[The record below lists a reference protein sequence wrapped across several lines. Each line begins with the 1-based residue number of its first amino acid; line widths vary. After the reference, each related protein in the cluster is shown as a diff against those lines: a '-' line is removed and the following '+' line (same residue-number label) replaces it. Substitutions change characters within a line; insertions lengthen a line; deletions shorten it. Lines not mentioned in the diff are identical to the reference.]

1 MKGPGCPSRLI
12 PNQRDGLCQHNM
24 VDAIVWA
31 SIGISL
37 AVFLSV
43 IGAALGIS
51 IAAPAIAAAGTERPE
66 IVSKSLIATIL
77 AEALAIYGL
86 VVGLLSIFKLPN
98 ITAASTDSGFR
109 LFFGG
114 AIMGISAI
122 AAGFGIGTS
131 GGALASATAEKPE
144 LFSRAVVPLILAEA
158 LAIYAFVAAL
168 LLVLQA

>member
-1 MKGPGCPSRLI
+1 MDDPI
-12 PNQRDGLCQHNM
+12 F
-24 VDAIVWA
+24 WA
-31 SIGISL
+31 TLGVSL
-37 AVFLSV
+37 SVFLSV

-51 IAAPAIAAAGTERPE
+51 IAAPAIAGAGTERPE

-86 VVGLLSIFKLPN
+86 VVGLLAIFKLPN
-98 ITAASTDSGFR
+98 IAATNIDSGFR

-114 AIMGISAI
+114 TIMGIAAI
-122 AAGFGIGTS
+122 AAGIGIGTS
-131 GGALASATAEKPE
+131 GGAMASATAEKPE
-144 LFSRAVVPLILAEA
+144 LFSRTVVPLILAEA